1 MVAFEF
7 SRENHS
13 LGSLEVL
20 GGITRWIFTCSD
32 KPFEWQGINRI
43 ARFQVALVM
52 FQYQQAI

>member
-20 GGITRWIFTCSD
+20 GGITRSKFSCLD
-32 KPFEWQGINRI
+32 NPFEGQSMNYV
-43 ARFQVALVM
+43 ARFQVALRV
-52 FQYQQAI
+52 FQHQQAI